1 MIEKGEKVG
10 AKGLEPQAE
19 SAQHLTDVNRK
30 NVDRVVYA
38 ILLVVESF
46 NKERF

>member
-1 MIEKGEKVG
+1 MG

-19 SAQHLTDVNRK
+19 YSQPLSDVNPK
-30 NVDRVVYA
+30 NQEHFRDV

-46 NKERF
+46 NKG